1 VSKKQTQPN
10 KRGTSRKSKTPAVK
24 KAAVKDTPEGPDRIY
39 QFADQLTAEAKATE
53 TVKTGPEPIWET
65 WVSFRLADEV
75 FAFTVETVHEIIRVG
90 TVTRVPH
97 APYAVRGI
105 ANLRGGVVPVVD
117 LRVRIGLPAKD
128 PSSKSRILITKARDR
143 VLGLLVDSVEQ
154 VARVDRNQVTPPPS
168 DVMTEQSE
176 YIIGVTHVDDVLL
189 ILLDPEQVLMIPT
202 GLVSP
207 ETSGAAA

>member
-1 VSKKQTQPN
+1 MNKKQTQR
-10 KRGTSRKSKTPAVK
+10 KQGSSRRKSKAPAAQE
-24 KAAVKDTPEGPDRIY
+24 AAVKETPDGPDRIY
-39 QFADQLTAEAKATE
+39 QFADQLTAEAKVAE
-53 TVKTGPEPIWET
+53 TITAGPEPRWET
-65 WVSFRLADEV
+65 WVTFRLADEV
-75 FAFTVETVHEIIRVG
+75 FAFTVETVHEIVRVG

-105 ANLRGGVVPVVD
+105 VNLRGGVVPMVD
-117 LRVRIGLPAKD
+117 LRVRIGLGSTDVSPG
-128 PSSKSRILITKARDR
+128 SRILITKTRDR

-154 VARVDRNQVTPPPS
+154 VTRVDRNQVNPPPS

-176 YIIGVTHVDDVLL
+176 YIVGVTHVDDALL

-207 ETSGAAA
+207 EHSGAAA

>member
-1 VSKKQTQPN
+1 MSKKQT
-10 KRGTSRKSKTPAVK
+10 KRTNDGSRRKSKAPVAPKEVL
-24 KAAVKDTPEGPDRIY
+24 KAPPVGPDRIY
-39 QFADQLTAEAKATE
+39 QFADELTAEAEATR
-53 TVKTGPEPIWET
+53 TVQTGPEPRWET
-65 WVSFRLADEV
+65 WVSFNLADEV

-105 ANLRGGVVPVVD
+105 VNLRGRVVPLVD
-117 LRVRIGLPAKD
+117 LRVRIGLSAIETSP
-128 PSSKSRILITKARDR
+128 KSRILITRVRER

-154 VARVDRNQVTPPPS
+154 VARVDRNQVTQPPS

-176 YIIGVTHVDDVLL
+176 YIIGVTHVADVLL
-189 ILLDPEQVLMIPT
+189 ILLDSEQVLMIPT
-202 GLVSP
+202 GLVLP